1 MSNENKI
8 SDCVIGVKVNG
19 LAEAIENAE
28 TLSETLEEAKSLF
41 NLNHLI
47 EMNQEA
53 TSLIRTL
60 KEANSLVDELDSKMK
75 RTPYVEGD
83 FNEKLKKLLAGKSA
97 FEVVF
102 GIIAAI
108 EHMYDSKTIAKMIN
122 AYFN

>member
-1 MSNENKI
+1 MNEKKNR
-8 SDCVIGVKVNG
+8 
-19 LAEAIENAE
+19 IE
-28 TLSETLEEAKSLF
+28 
-41 NLNHLI
+41 I
-47 EMNQEA
+47 EVDH
-53 TSLIRTL
+53 TSLNKCEEQIDRIVEKL
-60 KEANSLVDELDSKMK
+60 KEADSLVDELASKMK